1 MTFTITTMPPEAAET
16 CEQILRALPEWFGIE
31 ESIVSYRKDIEKMPT
46 WVAIDNDQIIGFF
59 TVRYHNKY
67 SAEIQV
73 MGVLKEYHYKGVGRA
88 LIEHIE
94 KLLREQK
101 VEYLQVKT
109 LGPSRECHE
118 YKLTRRFYGSAGFR
132 PLEESTKMWDEAN
145 PCLIMVKRL

>member
-1 MTFTITTMPPEAAET
+1 MTFAITTMRPEMAET

-31 ESIVSYRKDIEKMPT
+31 EAIVSYRKDIETMPT
-46 WVAIDNDQIIGFF
+46 WVAVDDDRIVGFL
-59 TVRYHNKY
+59 TVSHHNEY

-73 MGVLKEYHYKGVGRA
+73 MGVFKEYHRKGVGRA
-88 LIEHIE
+88 MVVHIE

-101 VEYLQVKT
+101 VEYLQVKP

-118 YKLTRRFYGSAGFR
+118 YELTRRFYASLGFR
-132 PLEESTKMWDEAN
+132 PLEENNLWGEAN